1 MTKTL
6 ITIARTKSIL
16 IVVGLLASL
25 AMFFFIPAMGESQ
38 EASLSSFG
46 DGKVKVRLYTDYFCP
61 PCRDME
67 PGLEPVISELIRDK
81 IISLT
86 FADTPFY
93 RNSSLYVRYFLYAM
107 NANKDLETALFV
119 RRSLIEAAKSMIDSE
134 EKLQTFLKEK
144 KIALKP
150 FDPKPTFDILSRYL
164 KEDQIQSTPSCV
176 IEVNGKTSKHVGG
189 ADIISA
195 LSQLKQKKSK
205 K

>member
-1 MTKTL
+1 MTNKLVT
-6 ITIARTKSIL
+6 ITRTKSIF
-16 IVVGLLASL
+16 IVAGLFASL
-25 AMFFFIPAMGESQ
+25 TTFFLIPAMGESQ

-46 DGKVKVRLYTDYFCP
+46 DAKVKVRLYTDYFCP

-67 PGLEPVISELIRDK
+67 PGLEPVVSELVRDK
-81 IISLT
+81 IVNLT

-93 RNSSLYVRYFLYAM
+93 KKSGLYVRYFLYAM
-107 NANKDLETALFV
+107 NANKDLEHALFV

-195 LSQLKQKKSK
+195 LNQLMQKKSK
-205 K
+205 R